1 MKKIVLLS
9 LTLLTTGFSKDL
21 FGLGLEAYDKGE
33 FDEAAKQWQNSC
45 DGGDIDSCSNL
56 GLLYENGQGVEKD
69 YYKAAQLWQK
79 GCGDKFSMSCYNLGT
94 LYNKGQGVKQDY
106 SKSVE
111 LYKKACNGG
120 YNRGCFNLGA
130 FYLKGKGAKQDYHI
144 AKEYFD
150 KACKLGFQSG
160 CDFYKK
166 LNEQRLDTKNN
177 LVSSNKFR
185 ASLNLYLIF

>member
-1 MKKIVLLS
+1 MMELVI
-9 LTLLTTGFSKDL
+9 
-21 FGLGLEAYDKGE
+21 
-33 FDEAAKQWQNSC
+33 
-45 DGGDIDSCSNL
+45 I
-56 GLLYENGQGVEKD
+56 LYEN
-69 YYKAAQLWQK
+69 
-79 GCGDKFSMSCYNLGT
+79 
-94 LYNKGQGVKQDY
+94 GQGVKQDY

-144 AKEYFD
+144 AKEYFG

-166 LNEQRLDTKNN
+166 LNE
-177 LVSSNKFR
+177 
-185 ASLNLYLIF
+185 

>member
-1 MKKIVLLS
+1 MKKAVLLS
-9 LTLLTTGFSKDL
+9 VILLTTGFCEDL
-21 FGLGLEAYDKGE
+21 FELGLEAYNKGE
-33 FDEAAKQWQNSC
+33 FDKAAQQWQRGCNS
-45 DGGDIDSCSNL
+45 GDIDSCT
-56 GLLYENGQGVEKD
+56 
-69 YYKAAQLWQK
+69 
-79 GCGDKFSMSCYNLGT
+79 NLGT
-94 LYNKGQGVKQDY
+94 LFENGQGVKQDY

-144 AKEYFD
+144 AKEYFG

-166 LNEQRLDTKNN
+166 LNE
-177 LVSSNKFR
+177 
-185 ASLNLYLIF
+185 